1 MISDTIKYREVY
13 MRVQNTSIFMGN
25 DIQNARH
32 SENFNKKRSAGNAID
47 GSMLNAKFDPI
58 VAKKEDAKKKAM
70 KIVGDAFANECKID
84 DDLNARRDRIRT
96 LQSDKGEA
104 KKAIREI
111 EDNRVALRETYGV
124 ETDSQEEKNLKLL
137 EKEID
142 AKIPGN
148 SVSISKEEAE
158 EIAKLKEAGLTE
170 YQQRSLE
177 MKEWEIPYAV
187 TAYDAEQEIKVEN
200 QIISSTEIERLK
212 THPMIDAQKQA
223 DAIMDAATEEIIGM
237 LVDEAKE
244 HIDEEAEE
252 KKEAAKEKAEEKEEL
267 EARIEKTKE
276 ERKEKEEVTEEILE
290 GVSEVSKNSTD
301 MEAAQQEIKNM
312 MNKMKL
318 IEDDIKGAA
327 VDKSL

>member
-1 MISDTIKYREVY
+1 MK
-13 MRVQNTSIFMGN
+13 VQNNSIFMGN

-32 SENFNKKRSAGNAID
+32 SENANTKGNPGKAID
-47 GSMLNAKFDPI
+47 GSALKAKFDPI
-58 VAKKEDAKKKAM
+58 AAKKEEAKKKAM

-96 LQSDKGEA
+96 LQADRSEA
-104 KKAIREI
+104 KKAIKEI
-111 EDNRVALRETYGV
+111 EDNRAALRDTYRV
-124 ETDSQEEKNLKLL
+124 ENDSQEEKDLKLL

-148 SVSISKEEAE
+148 SVSISKEESE
-158 EIAKLKEAGLTE
+158 QIAKIKERGLTE
-170 YQQRSLE
+170 YQRRSLE
-177 MKEWEIPYAV
+177 MKECEVPYAV
-187 TAYDAEQEIKVEN
+187 TAYEAEQDIMVEN
-200 QIISSTEIERLK
+200 QIISAAKIERLK
-212 THPMIDAQKQA
+212 THPMLDAQKQA
-223 DAIMDAATEEIIGM
+223 DAIMDAASEEIMGM

-252 KKEAAKEKAEEKEEL
+252 KKEAAKEKAEEKEEF

-290 GVSEVSKNSTD
+290 GVSEASKNSTD
-301 MEAAQQEIKNM
+301 MEAAQQEIKDM